1 MYASKNMSILLSH
14 PTGNSFARN
23 ALIALNKANLIQEF
37 VTTVATFDNNV
48 FGKIAKLPGCAE
60 LARRSYPP
68 EIQHLTRQ
76 APLHELTRIL
86 APKIGLSKLTEH
98 ETGAFCIDKIYQHID
113 QLTAQRAR
121 AIASKIQAVYC
132 YEDGAIKTFRAAKE
146 LQLHRIYDLPI
157 GYWRMAL
164 EIQQQE
170 AERLPEWQATMPAL
184 QDSVAKLERKDAELQ
199 LADSIIVASRFTAST
214 LQATPFQVPEPF
226 IVPYGCPQ
234 VQLDTPTESDPSRPL
249 RVLYVGGLSQRKGVA
264 DLLKAVA
271 QIEGDVELTLVGK
284 RIAGCAPLDAAL
296 QRYKWIDSLPH
307 EKILSTMRA
316 HDVLVFPS
324 LFEGFGLVLT
334 EALSQGLPIIS
345 TNHTCAPD
353 LITDGKEGFIV
364 PIRDPDAIA
373 DRLTKLSEDRSLLQ
387 QMKCHALEAAR
398 AHTWSNYHDGI
409 VAAVRLPEKQS
420 TATNAATA

>member
-1 MYASKNMSILLSH
+1 M
-14 PTGNSFARN
+14 
-23 ALIALNKANLIQEF
+23 
-37 VTTVATFDNNV
+37 
-48 FGKIAKLPGCAE
+48 
-60 LARRSYPP
+60 
-68 EIQHLTRQ
+68 
-76 APLHELTRIL
+76 
-86 APKIGLSKLTEH
+86 
-98 ETGAFCIDKIYQHID
+98 
-113 QLTAQRAR
+113 
-121 AIASKIQAVYC
+121 
-132 YEDGAIKTFRAAKE
+132 
-146 LQLHRIYDLPI
+146 
-157 GYWRMAL
+157 
-164 EIQQQE
+164 
-170 AERLPEWQATMPAL
+170 
-184 QDSVAKLERKDAELQ
+184 
-199 LADSIIVASRFTAST
+199 
-214 LQATPFQVPEPF
+214 
-226 IVPYGCPQ
+226 
-234 VQLDTPTESDPSRPL
+234 
-249 RVLYVGGLSQRKGVA
+249 
-264 DLLKAVA
+264 LKAVA

-284 RIAGCAPLDAAL
+284 RIADCAPLDAAL